1 MKHSDQTYHGI
12 LHRESIP
19 GMNRKQQ
26 MDPGRARSIWKR
38 SVPALAGLFLLSG
51 CANFELPDWVPDL
64 TGGEGKTA
72 QHVSSRTIDAAPA
85 PDSSGTIDAA
95 PALGPSREEVKAI
108 QGDLAELGYNPGRID
123 GIAGTRTK
131 EAIRAYQNDA
141 KLEVDGRIT
150 PELTISLATAPRPEK
165 SPIPG
170 VAVAPDSS
178 PETELTPE
186 VEPEIAPT
194 NEPEIELAIREPE
207 IAPPGKVVH
216 VKNAK
221 IPPHYDAGDAYVW
234 SNGRVETVVR
244 VAGNKL
250 FWRVDNGVSF
260 TADRNFM
267 IPPSNWTGPSG
278 TGEANAHLDAGEF
291 WPLATDSVFTFEVE
305 DNGQLESWQC
315 RTAGTENV
323 SVPAGKFAVVALTC
337 DRDSAPPGEWVQ
349 RIWHYAPAVRHYVAR
364 IDIMP
369 GGRRISKELVG
380 VRPGAENWPP
390 AVRAGLDQAIQDALG
405 GLPDGESSLWSSTM
419 VKEEFVILPSTTRD
433 TGDGVRCRTFE
444 LTARGAGVSRIY
456 PAQACLSDEDQKWLI
471 PNTNGD
477 TSNADSFETSAS

>member
-26 MDPGRARSIWKR
+26 MDPGRTRSIWKR
-38 SVPALAGLFLLSG
+38 SVPALTGLFLLSG

-72 QHVSSRTIDAAPA
+72 QHVSSRTIDAAPT
-85 PDSSGTIDAA
+85 PDPSREEVPT
-95 PALGPSREEVKAI
+95 PAPSREEVKAI
-108 QGDLAELGYNPGRID
+108 QGALAELGYNPGRID

-150 PELTISLATAPRPEK
+150 PELAISLAAAPRPEK
-165 SPIPG
+165 SPIPS
-170 VAVAPDSS
+170 VAVAPDPS
-178 PETELTPE
+178 PETELAIGEPE
-186 VEPEIAPT
+186 LAIGEPELAIGEPEIAPL
-194 NEPEIELAIREPE
+194 E
-207 IAPPGKVVH
+207 KVVH

-278 TGEANAHLDAGEF
+278 TGEANAHLNAGEF
-291 WPLATDSVFTFEVE
+291 WPLATNSVFTFEVE

-315 RTAGTENV
+315 RTAGTENA

-471 PNTNGD
+471 PNSNGD